1 MASDIS
7 SQTRRPVLK
16 ESQHLPDE
24 PLDPTRREFT
34 AEALLALLMG
44 CVITVSQ
51 ACDDDDNPVSP
62 TPTDING
69 EISANHGHTATVL
82 GAQISTG
89 AAIVGMNIQ
98 GSAPH
103 PHTIALSQAEVQTL
117 FNRQPV
123 TVTSTTDG
131 TPTHNHTVTFRP
143 M

>member
-1 MASDIS
+1 M
-7 SQTRRPVLK
+7 K
-16 ESQHLPDE
+16 ESLQSPDE

-51 ACDDDDNPVSP
+51 ACDDDNPVSP

-69 EISANHGHTATVL
+69 VISLNHGHTATVT

-103 PHTIALSQAEVQTL
+103 PHTIALSTAEVQTL
-117 FNRQPV
+117 FSRQPV

-131 TPTHNHTVTFRP
+131 TPSHNHTVTFTP
-143 M
+143 V